1 MGLLDDA
8 KDVAQE
14 AGHQVGEAAH
24 DAKERFEDKADA
36 AKADADVTA
45 AEANRDSVLKKNEV
59 KEQLREN

>member
-1 MGLLDDA
+1 MDDA
-8 KDVAQE
+8 KGVAQE